1 MPWFEG
7 THTDTFTVSNPLET
21 TRHHFSDLS
30 TIVAHTEGL
39 ASHEIDGNTIH
50 FVLALQDHGVV
61 KFQGDYRCTYVL
73 EGDTLRWH
81 SAGGNTD
88 QSGEITFCAVDDG
101 TEVSYSETV
110 KVDLDL
116 AAPMAM
122 MLKPVMGPM
131 LAHEIKGFVKRMTT
145 SLKSQAPS

>member
-7 THTDTFTVSNPLET
+7 THSDTFTVPNAIDS

-30 TIVAHTEGL
+30 TIAAHTEGL
-39 ASHEIDGNTIH
+39 SSHEIDGTTLH

-61 KFQGDYRCTYVL
+61 KFQGDYRCTYTL
-73 EGDTLRWH
+73 DGDTLSWC

-88 QSGEITFCAVDDG
+88 QSGEIRFRAVDGG
-101 TEVSYSETV
+101 TEVSYTETV

-131 LAHEIKGFVKRMTT
+131 LVHEIKGFVKRMTR